1 AGTAEYSEYAE
12 GESDGLE
19 WTPEFLTTD
28 CSDDTDAESE
38 VKPRNTLNTRKGEL
52 NNVLP
57 VLSFSVFVSHIWRIS
72 RFSSSSSSLDI
83 LCIPQ
88 FEPDTNIAIAA
99 RAVARDGISSMQEAL
114 RPRKAGQQMRSAQAI

>member
-1 AGTAEYSEYAE
+1 MRRWKGKSAGTAEYSEYAE
-12 GESDGLE
+12 GDED
-19 WTPEFLTTD
+19 FLTAD

-57 VLSFSVFVSHIWRIS
+57 FLSFSVFVSHIWRIS

-83 LCIPQ
+83 LCIPR
-88 FEPDTNIAIAA
+88 FGPDTNIAMAA
-99 RAVARDGISSMQEAL
+99 R
-114 RPRKAGQQMRSAQAI
+114 